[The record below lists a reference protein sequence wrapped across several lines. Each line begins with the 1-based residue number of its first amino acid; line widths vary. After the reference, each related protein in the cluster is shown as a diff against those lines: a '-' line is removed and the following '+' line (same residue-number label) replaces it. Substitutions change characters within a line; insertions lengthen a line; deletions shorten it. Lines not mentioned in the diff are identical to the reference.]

1 MNPVVDAPA
10 VRAIVAEL
18 NQNQNQNRNRR
29 DDDDEETAAA
39 AAAAAATVT
48 GAQVVLRWAVE
59 KGWAVVP
66 KTARAARLVENRRL
80 FHFNLTATHVAAIDD
95 LQPPPTPQQQQQQ
108 QQQERQQERQQNHQQ
123 RRHGG
128 DDREL

>member
-29 DDDDEETAAA
+29 DDDDEETAV

-95 LQPPPTPQQQQQQ
+95 LQPPLTPQQQQQQ
-108 QQQERQQERQQNHQQ
+108 QQQERQQDEQQ
-123 RRHGG
+123 RMHGG

>member
-29 DDDDEETAAA
+29 DDDDEETAV

-95 LQPPPTPQQQQQQ
+95 LQPPLTPQQQQQQ
-108 QQQERQQERQQNHQQ
+108 QQQERQQNHQQ